1 MIVTIN
7 TDASFSNKYK
17 RGAYAFWIV
26 SDKGRILK
34 SGPIRNA
41 CHDSSDAEM
50 RCIINALHV
59 VSSDPE
65 LNKPGNLI
73 IINTDSMNAIHVL
86 TGDKWAKRRYGLNK
100 KGYIHLIQ
108 AEFQK
113 VGKKLSRDIVLS
125 LRHVKSHTGLG
136 DRRSYVNE
144 WCDKAAKEE
153 MGKIIASY
161 LESV

>member
-1 MIVTIN
+1 MIITIN
-7 TDASFSNKYK
+7 TDASFSNKLK

-34 SGPIRNA
+34 SGPIRDA

-65 LNKPGNLI
+65 LNKPRNMV
-73 IINTDSMNAIHVL
+73 IINTDSMNAIHIF
-86 TGDKWAKRRYGLNK
+86 TDDKKAKNLYGLKKKEYNK
-100 KGYIHLIQ
+100 AIASFHN
-108 AEFQK
+108 
-113 VGKKLSRDIVLS
+113 VCKKLSRDIVIS

-153 MGKIIASY
+153 MGKIITSY

>member
-1 MIVTIN
+1 MIITIN
-7 TDASFSNKYK
+7 TDASFSNKLK

-26 SDKGRILK
+26 SDKGRIQM
-34 SGPIRNA
+34 SGPIKGT

-59 VSSDPE
+59 VSQIPD
-65 LNKPGNLI
+65 LNKPGNFV

-86 TGDKWAKRRYGLNK
+86 TGNKSAKRRYGLNK
-100 KGYIHLIQ
+100 KEYINLIY

-113 VGKKLSRDIVLS
+113 VCKRLARDITLD

-144 WCDKAAKEE
+144 WCDKTAKEE